1 MLYLSRREGQAVIID
16 NAIEVRV
23 VEVRGRTVKLGF
35 NFPPHVSVLREEV
48 FLEIKA
54 ENEEA
59 ARTILDDPLPEGLT
73 IGQPVLPSAA
83 QDQGRDEDQEEG
95 GDKNG
100 DEPKEE
106 PR

>member
-83 QDQGRDEDQEEG
+83 QDEDQEEG
-95 GDKNG
+95 GDRNG